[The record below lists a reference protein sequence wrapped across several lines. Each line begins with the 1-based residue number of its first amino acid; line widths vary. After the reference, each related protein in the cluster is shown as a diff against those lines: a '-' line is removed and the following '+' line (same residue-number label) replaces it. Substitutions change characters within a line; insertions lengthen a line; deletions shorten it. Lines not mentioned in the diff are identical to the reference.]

1 MVNFNAQAGGE
12 QAQQVR
18 AICESEMA
26 GHEWA
31 VRKVQWSPHR
41 PDVLASASYDMTCRV
56 YVFHS
61 CSPALKLI
69 IDYSCCLAGRQMRLE
84 AVKVICCI
92 YMTRTRSLWW
102 DVRGRYIQKVYLR
115 VVVGIVES
123 TYFVCNMQ
131 VGVLSSFHT

>member
-1 MVNFNAQAGGE
+1 MVNFASQAGGE

-56 YVFHS
+56 YVSHS
-61 CSPALKLI
+61 YTP
-69 IDYSCCLAGRQMRLE
+69 CL
-84 AVKVICCI
+84 
-92 YMTRTRSLWW
+92 
-102 DVRGRYIQKVYLR
+102 
-115 VVVGIVES
+115 
-123 TYFVCNMQ
+123 N
-131 VGVLSSFHT
+131 

>member
-61 CSPALKLI
+61 CSPAPKLI
-69 IDYSCCLAGRQMRLE
+69 IDYSSRCSVGRRMRLE

-92 YMTRTRSLWW
+92 YMTRTRSLW
-102 DVRGRYIQKVYLR
+102 
-115 VVVGIVES
+115 
-123 TYFVCNMQ
+123 
-131 VGVLSSFHT
+131 